1 MSRLCDPWFLE
12 NLVCPVSR
20 RRLEIDGGHLAS
32 PEGRRYPVVQGI
44 PVMLIPDVEQT
55 LWVASASLTAA
66 AHPDSGDPYFLDTL
80 GVSDVERASIRR
92 LVAETGVD
100 TYMDPV
106 VTWIVA
112 QTNGLAYRKLVGTL
126 TEYPIPHL
134 RLPDSRGDLLLDV
147 GSNWGRW
154 SVAAALKGYRPV
166 GLDPSLGAVLAMR
179 RLANRFNLEIR
190 GVVGDARYLPFRDGL
205 FDVGF
210 SHGVLQ
216 HFPPT
221 DAAKAVSEFGRV
233 LKSGGDCLVQM
244 PTVFGLRCLYNEL
257 RRGFR
262 KPRGFEVR
270 YYTIPALRRLFG
282 SAIGIARVSVHCF
295 FGIGW
300 EASDRKFFSPFLR
313 LILAA
318 SELLRGLSERFPFLV
333 YLADSVYVAS
343 RKP

>member
-1 MSRLCDPWFLE
+1 M
-12 NLVCPVSR
+12 V
-20 RRLEIDGGHLAS
+20 S
-32 PEGRRYPVVQGI
+32 PEGRRYPVVKGI
-44 PVMLIPDVEQT
+44 PVMLIPNVEQT

-66 AHPDSGDPYFLDTL
+66 AHPTADDPYFLETL
-80 GVSDVERASIRR
+80 GVSDVERASIRQFVEAR
-92 LVAETGVD
+92 GVD
-100 TYMDPV
+100 THMDPV

-126 TEYPIPHL
+126 TEYPIPDL
-134 RLPDSRGDLLLDV
+134 RLPNGRGELLLDV

-166 GLDPSLGAVLAMR
+166 GLDPSLGAVLAMKR
-179 RLANRFNLEIR
+179 VADRFNVEIR

-210 SHGVLQ
+210 SYGVLQ
-216 HFPPT
+216 HFRPA

-233 LKSGGDCLVQM
+233 LKSGGACLVQM
-244 PTVFGLRCLYNEL
+244 PTTFGLRCLYNQL

-282 SAIGIARVSVHCF
+282 SAIGITRVSVHCF

-300 EASDRKFFSPFLR
+300 EASDRKFLGPFLR
-313 LILAA
+313 LVLAA
-318 SELLRGLSERFPFLV
+318 SELLSAISRRFSLLR
-333 YLADSVYVAS
+333 YLADSVYVAG